1 MRAAKLLPSR
11 DVGDINASTDN
22 VVQCG
27 AGRIQGTGD
36 NFETTLRLA
45 VGITRREYGAVGIH
59 RRGA

>member
-1 MRAAKLLPSR
+1 MRAANLLPSR
-11 DVGDINASTDN
+11 DVGDINAGTDN

-27 AGRIQGTGD
+27 AGRIQGAGD

-45 VGITRREYGAVGIH
+45 VGITGRKYGAIGSH